1 MCITGACLVLFVTFH
16 VLMNAVAIFWPAA
29 YNQVCAFLGANWY
42 ALIGSIG
49 LAVLFIIHII
59 YAIWLTL
66 QNRSARGN
74 NRYAVTSRPASV
86 EWSSNNM
93 LVLGLV
99 VVIFL
104 IIHLCQFWYKMQ
116 LQEILSHDPTNWYSA
131 DGEILPPAAG
141 TLFIQLAFQ
150 NWWTPVVYII
160 GFAALWFHMNH
171 GFWSMFQTA
180 GWDNNTWLPRLKKIS
195 CAWTSIVIALFVIE
209 ALVFTYQAK
218 QNAYYDDSQL
228 QKQYTENWQKE
239 VEEISKEATYEL
251 SNIDPTDQMAL
262 YQKYNEVQQAFTLK
276 LQKLSKALK
285 RQSPLLYN
293 NLDRQGAFGQ
303 AQGQADE
310 DEDYSGAYDSYDDTE
325 YATETDMEIYDQPE

>member
-1 MCITGACLVLFVTFH
+1 MCVTGACLVLFVTFH

-42 ALIGSIG
+42 ALIGSIC

-59 YAIWLTL
+59 YACWLTL
-66 QNRSARGN
+66 QNMNARGN
-74 NRYAVTSRPASV
+74 NRYSVTARPASV

-93 LVLGLV
+93 FVLGLV

-116 LQEILSHDPTNWYSA
+116 LQEILSHNPADWYSA

-160 GFAALWFHMNH
+160 GFAALWFHINH

-195 CAWTSIVIALFVIE
+195 LAWTSIVIGIFVIE
-209 ALVFTYQAK
+209 AIVFTYQAK
-218 QNAYYDDSQL
+218 QNMYYTDSAL

-239 VEEISKEATYEL
+239 VEEMSKEATYEL
-251 SNIDPTDQMAL
+251 SGIDPSDQMAL
-262 YQKYNEVQQAFTLK
+262 YQKYNEVQMAFTLK
-276 LQKLSKALK
+276 LQKLSKALEK
-285 RQSPLLYN
+285 QSPLLYRQLEN
-293 NLDRQGAFGQ
+293 QGAFGQ
-303 AQGQADE
+303 NQDTEEDDE
-310 DEDYSGAYDSYDDTE
+310 AGYYDGSYDQDD
-325 YATETDMEIYDQPE
+325 YAPDIDMETNNTTE